1 MEYLHYIQLYT
12 AYIAFRSHGMP
23 DLLDNELN
31 LVKLLVS
38 TGFFEQKSFCF
49 PDIFC
54 SPASLFEINY
64 YGTIK
69 TLEKGRFIIA
79 KQKHKRKP

>member
-1 MEYLHYIQLYT
+1 
-12 AYIAFRSHGMP
+12 MP

-31 LVKLLVS
+31 LVKLVS
-38 TGFFEQKSFCF
+38 TGFFEKKNGFCF

-69 TLEKGRFIIA
+69 TLAKGRFITA

>member
-1 MEYLHYIQLYT
+1 
-12 AYIAFRSHGMP
+12 MP

-31 LVKLLVS
+31 LVKLLVF
-38 TGFFEQKSFCF
+38 TGFFFLKKSLRF